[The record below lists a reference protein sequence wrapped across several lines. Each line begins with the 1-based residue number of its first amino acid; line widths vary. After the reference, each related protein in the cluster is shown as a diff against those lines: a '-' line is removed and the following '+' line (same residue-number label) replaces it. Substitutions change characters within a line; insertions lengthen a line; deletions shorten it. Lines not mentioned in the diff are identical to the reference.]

1 MVQQA
6 RQYPRSHIPV
16 QNMTPVTIRTAV
28 GHDHGHLRGA
38 SHLLASLPSEE
49 DCPTD
54 DRRLVQ
60 RAGLVLPLA
69 VWVLGLV
76 SPPPKGPTLD
86 YLVTYTFLLAVT
98 ALVDQT
104 APPRTASL
112 SRRLGWL
119 LAEIVLCGLVVR
131 TQGTLVRPA
140 LIYLLP
146 VGRAILLL
154 GERDGLLVS
163 LLVWV
168 AFIINIAPGAWPD
181 HLGDFPNYLSF
192 FLAPYAVA
200 VILSMAVVRQERA
213 RQSIQALYD
222 QLRVA
227 HEELQ
232 ALHSEVR
239 SAAVAEERNRLAR
252 EIHDSLAHYL
262 TVANVQLEAAEK
274 LGAERAQAALE
285 HVRRARRLTLECL
298 QDVRRSVAAMRAAT
312 LEELAI
318 EPSIRRLVSD
328 FAELTDL
335 TVRLRIELENSV
347 SPSPEL
353 AQAVYRAVQEGLTN
367 VHKHARASEVD
378 LRLYV
383 SKDSLVLELADNGIG
398 TTLAANGHQTD
409 SSGYGLVGLRE
420 RVALLDGTLAFG
432 PAPQGGSCLKL
443 VLPMSQSPGLAQRAV

>member
-1 MVQQA
+1 V
-6 RQYPRSHIPV
+6 
-16 QNMTPVTIRTAV
+16 
-28 GHDHGHLRGA
+28 
-38 SHLLASLPSEE
+38 
-49 DCPTD
+49 
-54 DRRLVQ
+54 
-60 RAGLVLPLA
+60 A

-76 SPPPKGPTLD
+76 SPPPKGLTLE
-86 YLVTYTFLLAVT
+86 YVATYSLLLAAT

-104 APPRTASL
+104 APPRSAPMW
-112 SRRLGWL
+112 RRLSWL
-119 LAEIVLCGLVVR
+119 LVEIVLCGLVVR
-131 TQGTLVRPA
+131 TQGTLIRPA

-154 GERDGLLVS
+154 GERDGLVAS

-168 AFIINIAPGAWPD
+168 AYAINITPGAWPD
-181 HLGDFPNYLSF
+181 RLGDFPNYLSF

-200 VILSMAVVRQERA
+200 VVFSLAIVRQERA
-213 RQSIQALYD
+213 RQRIQALYD

-227 HEELQ
+227 HDELR
-232 ALHSEVR
+232 ALHQEVR

-318 EPSIRRLVSD
+318 EPSLRCLVTE
-328 FAELTDL
+328 FAESTGLSVQ
-335 TVRLRIELENSV
+335 VRVELGHDASL
-347 SPSPEL
+347 SPEL
-353 AQAVYRAVQEGLTN
+353 AQALYRAAQEGLTN
-367 VHKHARASEVD
+367 VQKHAEASQVD
-378 LRLYV
+378 VTLCGSRDFV
-383 SKDSLVLELADNGIG
+383 TLEIHDNGVG
-398 TTLAANGHQTD
+398 TSVTANGHNPG

-420 RVALLDGTLAFG
+420 RVALLDGELSFG
-432 PAPQGGSCLKL
+432 PSSRGGSCLR
-443 VLPMSQSPGLAQRAV
+443 VSLPLRRTSVGRQDR

>member
-1 MVQQA
+1 
-6 RQYPRSHIPV
+6 
-16 QNMTPVTIRTAV
+16 
-28 GHDHGHLRGA
+28 
-38 SHLLASLPSEE
+38 
-49 DCPTD
+49 
-54 DRRLVQ
+54 VQ
-60 RAGLVLPLA
+60 RAGLVLPVA

-76 SPPPKGPTLD
+76 SPPPKGLTLE
-86 YLVTYTFLLAVT
+86 YVATYTLLLAAI

-104 APPRTASL
+104 APPRSARMW
-112 SRRLGWL
+112 RRLTWL
-119 LAEIVLCGLVVR
+119 LVEIVLCGLVVR
-131 TQGTLVRPA
+131 TQGTLIRPA

-154 GERDGLLVS
+154 GERDGLLAS

-168 AFIINIAPGAWPD
+168 AYVINITPGAWPD
-181 HLGDFPNYLSF
+181 RIGDFPNYLSF

-200 VILSMAVVRQERA
+200 VVLSLAIVRQEGA
-213 RQSIQALYD
+213 RHRIQALYD

-232 ALHSEVR
+232 AMHQEVR
-239 SAAVAEERNRLAR
+239 NAAVTEERNRLAR

-318 EPSIRRLVSD
+318 EPSLRRLVTE
-328 FAELTDL
+328 FAESTGLSVQ
-335 TVRLRIELENSV
+335 VRLELGHDAAL
-347 SPSPEL
+347 SPEL
-353 AQAVYRAVQEGLTN
+353 GQALYRAAQEGLTN
-367 VHKHARASEVD
+367 VQKHAQASEVEVR
-378 LRLYV
+378 LRG
-383 SKDSLVLELADNGIG
+383 SSDSVTLEIHDNGVG
-398 TTLAANGHQTD
+398 TSLTANGHNPE

-420 RVALLDGTLAFG
+420 RVALLDGELSFG
-432 PAPQGGSCLKL
+432 PSSRGGSCLR
-443 VLPMSQSPGLAQRAV
+443 VSLPLRRTSGVGRQDR

>member
-1 MVQQA
+1 M
-6 RQYPRSHIPV
+6 
-16 QNMTPVTIRTAV
+16 
-28 GHDHGHLRGA
+28 
-38 SHLLASLPSEE
+38 
-49 DCPTD
+49 
-54 DRRLVQ
+54 Q
-60 RAGLVLPLA
+60 RAGLVLPVA

-76 SPPPKGPTLD
+76 TPPPKGLTLD
-86 YLVTYTFLLAVT
+86 YVVTYSLLLAAT

-104 APPRTASL
+104 APPQTAPV
-112 SRRLGWL
+112 SRRIAWL

-154 GERDGLLVS
+154 GERGGLLAS
-163 LLVWV
+163 LLVWLAYAV
-168 AFIINIAPGAWPD
+168 NIAPGAWPD

-200 VILSMAVVRQERA
+200 VILSLAIVRQERA
-213 RQSIQALYD
+213 RQRIQALYD

-227 HEELQ
+227 HDELQ
-232 ALHSEVR
+232 ALHGEVR

-274 LGAERAQAALE
+274 LGADRAQAALE

-318 EPSIRRLVSD
+318 EPSIRRLVGEFS
-328 FAELTDL
+328 ESTGLN
-335 TVRLRIELENSV
+335 VRLTFEIANSAAL
-347 SPSPEL
+347 SPDL
-353 AQAVYRAVQEGLTN
+353 AQTVYRAIQEGLTN
-367 VHKHARASEVD
+367 IHKHAHASDAD
-378 LRLYV
+378 LRLCG
-383 SKDSLVLELADNGIG
+383 SNESLVLEIHDNGVG
-398 TTLAANGHQTD
+398 TTVTANGHPPD
-409 SSGYGLVGLRE
+409 ASGYGLVGLRE
-420 RVALLDGTLAFG
+420 RVALLDGTVSFG
-432 PAPQGGSCLKL
+432 PSPGGGSCLR
-443 VLPMSQSPGLAQRAV
+443 VTLPIRLDKSPATQGRDT